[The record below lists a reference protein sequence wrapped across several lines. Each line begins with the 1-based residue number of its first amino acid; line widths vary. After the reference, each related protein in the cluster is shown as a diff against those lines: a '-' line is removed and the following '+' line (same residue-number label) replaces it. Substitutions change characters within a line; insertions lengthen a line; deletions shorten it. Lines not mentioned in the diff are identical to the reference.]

1 MRVQPANTHSLAT
14 GQALRWGN
22 GSRLTRMGVQ
32 GQFAAMLRPEDM
44 WPFGLVRGGFPRFI
58 GIVLLLFVG
67 LAFLDPLAVAW
78 SRSLPP
84 WVTIPFGGITRLGQ
98 AEWILVPSLVIG
110 VWGWLRSRRS
120 FSGMQ
125 GQQHGAPQ
133 VYALSLFIFFS
144 TALPGLLANILKRL
158 IGRARPVHLEQL
170 GLFHFQPFSDWT
182 FQSIPSGHTST
193 MFAFATGIMFLFP
206 RLSPW
211 AFLLAA
217 LVGFSRIVLGMHY
230 PTDVFAGMLTGII
243 SAYAVR
249 NFWLSR
255 GWLFVRTGEGVVRRS
270 AGPGRA
276 PFPDAKAQSR
286 NVL

>member
-1 MRVQPANTHSLAT
+1 
-14 GQALRWGN
+14 
-22 GSRLTRMGVQ
+22 
-32 GQFAAMLRPEDM
+32 MLNRKDM
-44 WPFGLVRGGFPRFI
+44 WPFGLSRGHAPRFI
-58 GIVLLLFVG
+58 GIVLLLFVA
-67 LAFLDPLAVAW
+67 LAFLDPLAIAW
-78 SRSLPP
+78 SRSLPF
-84 WVTIPFGGITRLGQ
+84 WIVVPFGWITRLGQ
-98 AEWILVPSLVIG
+98 AEWILVPSLLVG
-110 VWGWLRSRRS
+110 GAGWVRARFFPSAKP
-120 FSGMQ
+120 G
-125 GQQHGAPQ
+125 HAPGDAQ

-158 IGRARPVHLEQL
+158 IGRARPVHLDQL

-193 MFAFATGIMFLFP
+193 MFAFATGILFLFP

-249 NFWLSR
+249 NYWLSR
-255 GWLFVRTGEGVVRRS
+255 RWLFVRTADGGVHLAAEEEGG
-270 AGPGRA
+270 ALL
-276 PFPDAKAQSR
+276 PDAKDQSR
-286 NVL
+286 NAR